1 MAAELNAVRVSLEE
15 TENELVGYQTSMAQ
29 VKIEMDQMESKLH
42 EGDAGGCYQA
52 KTTR

>member
-42 EGDAGGCYQA
+42 EGDAGGCDQA
-52 KTTR
+52 KTMY